1 LTTAIRPIHHK
12 RMNPILQVIET
23 NLKFGAADPEEAYGH
38 LVPELV
44 YANTADFRS
53 YYEYRKV
60 K

>member
-1 LTTAIRPIHHK
+1 
-12 RMNPILQVIET
+12 MNFILQVIET
-23 NLKFGAADPEEAYGH
+23 NLKFDASDPEEAYGH

-53 YYEYRKV
+53 YYEYRLV

>member
-1 LTTAIRPIHHK
+1 MFKSNRNKNGDFKL
-12 RMNPILQVIET
+12 
-23 NLKFGAADPEEAYGH
+23 GASDPEEACGQ
-38 LVPELV
+38 LVPEMI